1 MTFRLA
7 EGTSRSRDGQ
17 STEMDTGGV
26 SSSRSFRHCRRLH
39 FCWPANEIRVF
50 RDDTDESDMTDEPD
64 AISSKRIMDVSD
76 TDIIGPSSPVC
87 KCQITV
93 MDDLTVFYST
103 GYT

>member
-1 MTFRLA
+1 M
-7 EGTSRSRDGQ
+7 
-17 STEMDTGGV
+17 
-26 SSSRSFRHCRRLH
+26 
-39 FCWPANEIRVF
+39 F

-76 TDIIGPSSPVC
+76 TDIIGPSPVC

-93 MDDLTVFYST
+93 MDDSTVFYST

>member
-7 EGTSRSRDGQ
+7 EGTSRSRDGP

-26 SSSRSFRHCRRLH
+26 SSSRRFRHCRRLH
-39 FCWPANEIRVF
+39 FCWPANEILVF
-50 RDDTDESDMTDEPD
+50 RDDTDEPD
-64 AISSKRIMDVSD
+64 AISSKKIMDVSD